1 MKKKFINYGK
11 HSINKAD
18 IKSIVKVFNSD
29 FLTQGSEV
37 IKFEKKLKKKF
48 KSKYCTV
55 VSSGTAALHL
65 ACRALE
71 FKRNDIIFCS
81 PLTFVSSVNSILFCG
96 AKPYLIDINEVDY
109 NLDINKL
116 EENIKL
122 CKKKK
127 KNIKGIVVTD
137 YAGHPADWGNISY
150 LSKKYNLKTIND
162 NCHSMGSKINNNIG
176 YAVKYADIVTH
187 SYHPVK
193 AITTGEG
200 GSLLTN
206 IKKYDLISKKLR
218 THSIV
223 RKENNIFDYDV
234 DNLGYNY
241 RITDFQC
248 ALGSEQIKRLNKFVK
263 KKRGIASI
271 YDKEF
276 SKHPLITTPKI
287 KKNYYHSY
295 HLYPLRIDFELAKIK
310 KENFINTLKKKGYN
324 LQVHYKPI
332 HFFKYHKD
340 KVEFDRNKLK
350 FSEIFFKQ
358 EISLP
363 IFYELKNFQIY
374 KLISLIKKLI

>member
-137 YAGHPADWGNISY
+137 YAGHPASI
-150 LSKKYNLKTIND
+150 TIPA
-162 NCHSMGSKINNNIG
+162 CESSLRTAINNFVTTLNSHRK
-176 YAVKYADIVTH
+176 AVGIATGFVGLVSDLPGVNPAEIWGLIIQRLYTIPYSWEPANLSQGGDLAQSWKRSAGWALEEVVVQRYSAALLLH
-187 SYHPVK
+187 G
-193 AITTGEG
+193 IT
-200 GSLLTN
+200 
-206 IKKYDLISKKLR
+206 ISKD
-218 THSIV
+218 T
-223 RKENNIFDYDV
+223 
-234 DNLGYNY
+234 
-241 RITDFQC
+241 
-248 ALGSEQIKRLNKFVK
+248 
-263 KKRGIASI
+263 
-271 YDKEF
+271 
-276 SKHPLITTPKI
+276 
-287 KKNYYHSY
+287 
-295 HLYPLRIDFELAKIK
+295 
-310 KENFINTLKKKGYN
+310 
-324 LQVHYKPI
+324 
-332 HFFKYHKD
+332 
-340 KVEFDRNKLK
+340 
-350 FSEIFFKQ
+350 
-358 EISLP
+358 
-363 IFYELKNFQIY
+363 
-374 KLISLIKKLI
+374 